1 MLNLFVC
8 GSGTFHREEDE
19 AEPWSNSPCSSPRKP
34 RRKNHNKD
42 SKNPYSTRGLDKF
55 SELLADLEEKRNKI
69 YSQVGSQ
76 DISLVRFM
84 YSNSNDWVPIV
95 VKSKNNMEDKTQI
108 RDIVKDKHDTPAKSS
123 VDSKE
128 LKQPILESNERPK
141 KKRFFWNL
149 KLDRWRRPSYYLPA
163 IVILIL
169 LLLAVFGRSF
179 AILCTSLGWYL
190 VPALKMSPNTK
201 RSTKKK
207 TYARELSENKMVVS
221 EKAKEYTRSS
231 SGLVDQGKSPQQH
244 GHRKSW

>member
-8 GSGTFHREEDE
+8 GSGTFHREEE
-19 AEPWSNSPCSSPRKP
+19 AETWSNSPCSSPKKH
-34 RRKNHNKD
+34 RRKSHNKD

-55 SELLADLEEKRNKI
+55 SEVLADLEEKRNKI

-84 YSNSNDWVPIV
+84 HSNSNDWVPIV
-95 VKSKNNMEDKTQI
+95 VKSKNNNIQDKTQI
-108 RDIVKDKHDTPAKSS
+108 KDIVKDQHDTTAKSS

-128 LKQPILESNERPK
+128 PKQQILESNEKPK
-141 KKRFFWNL
+141 KKRFFWNI
-149 KLDRWRRPSYYLPA
+149 KLDRWRRPSYYLPV
-163 IVILIL
+163 IVIFIL

-179 AILCTSLGWYL
+179 AVLCTSIGWYL

-201 RSTKKK
+201 RSTKKR
-207 TYARELSENKMVVS
+207 TYANELRENKMVVS
-221 EKAKEYTRSS
+221 EKTREYTRSS
-231 SGLVDQGKSPQQH
+231 SGLVEGKSPQQH